1 LQRIVLIRHGE
12 TDGESSIRFHGRGD
26 VPLSALGEAQLEA
39 TAHAL
44 RRRFGSEAG
53 ELVVASPLQRSWR
66 GAWIVSGRHPTRI
79 IRDFREVDFG
89 RWEGLTAE
97 EIEAQ
102 DPVLFSEWQ
111 SQGSS
116 FDFPGGEPRA
126 EFRERVL
133 RGLERVKASG
143 ATSALLVVHKGILRT
158 IAKALAGDDAADG
171 DIPLGGTIEL
181 SRGADD
187 QWRVGR
193 RGSNPEGL
201 AEAAVITEQRPPDA
215 A

>member
-1 LQRIVLIRHGE
+1 MSRLRRIVLVRHGE
-12 TDGESSIRFHGRGD
+12 TVGNSSVRFHGSTD
-26 VPLSALGEAQLEA
+26 VALSDEGRRQMRD
-39 TAHAL
+39 TA
-44 RRRFGSEAG
+44 RRMARQSFD
-53 ELVVASPLQRSWR
+53 LVVASTLRRSWDSAAVLSG
-66 GAWIVSGRHPTRI
+66 GAPVRLEP
-79 IRDFREVDFG
+79 DFREIHFG